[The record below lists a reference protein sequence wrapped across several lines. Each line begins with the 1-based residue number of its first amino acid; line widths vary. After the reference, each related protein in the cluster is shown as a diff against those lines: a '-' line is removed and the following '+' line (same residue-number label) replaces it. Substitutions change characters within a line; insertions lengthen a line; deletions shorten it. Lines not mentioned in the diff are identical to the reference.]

1 MKAALLV
8 ASVAALAACLA
19 IPSLFF
25 AGRIDEL
32 SYKNS
37 LAVASLAWFFFATL
51 YATRRRS

>member
-1 MKAALLV
+1 MKAALLA
-8 ASVAALAACLA
+8 ASVAALIACLA

-25 AGRIDEL
+25 AGRLDEL

-37 LAVASLAWFFFATL
+37 LAVASVAWFVFATL